1 MDDCELLQPSSS
13 CMTGLSSGKPRDPKL
28 WKAAQDFQAVFLSQF
43 VKAMRTSPA
52 KGELF
57 EESAGREIFD
67 EMFSEAIAEK
77 MAENGSLGLHQVI
90 YRELGGTFIPPDVH
104 TNQQKAE
111 KYDAL

>member
-1 MDDCELLQPSSS
+1 MDDSELLQPSSL

-28 WKAAQDFQAVFLSQF
+28 WKAAEDFQAVFLSQF

-52 KGELF
+52 QGELF

-77 MAENGSLGLHQVI
+77 MAENGSLGLHRVI
-90 YRELGGTFIPPDVH
+90 YRELGGTFIPLDVH
-104 TNQQKAE
+104 TNKEKAE